1 MDKSMTETLKFP
13 SVLCSD
19 VLTEVLRAGA
29 QRPLALGL
37 QIEIQECVDT
47 HAAKR
52 GYKAPT
58 TG

>member
-1 MDKSMTETLKFP
+1 MTETLKFP

-47 HAAKR
+47 HTAKR
-52 GYKAPT
+52 GHKAPT